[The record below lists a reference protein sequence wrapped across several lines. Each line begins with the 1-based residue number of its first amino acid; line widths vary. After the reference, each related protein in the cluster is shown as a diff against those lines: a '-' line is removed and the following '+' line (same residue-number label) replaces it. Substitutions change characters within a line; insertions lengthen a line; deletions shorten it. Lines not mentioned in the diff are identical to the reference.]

1 MIKDVGDSPSILCK
15 LQKGEKQMKYNGNAE
30 AFTKLKEISILD
42 IKPLRIGQV
51 QDTEAAT
58 GTTVLISDE
67 GMRAGL
73 DVRGGGPASRDSQML
88 NPLMA
93 MQKIHAV
100 VLSGGSAF
108 GLGAADGVMQYLE
121 ERGIGF
127 DTGVAKVPLVVQSD
141 IYDLTV
147 GSASIRPDR
156 KMGYAAAKTAF
167 EEPNYRDG
175 NYGAGCGASVG
186 KIGGMETAMKTGVG
200 SYAIQIGELQI
211 GAISVLNALGDIYD
225 WKSGEQVAGLLN
237 EDRSGLRST
246 LEKMSASIEAVENKF
261 TGNTTISVIVTNARF
276 EKAQLCKIAGVG
288 HNGYARSINPVHT
301 SADGDS
307 IYALSVGE
315 VNADQDL
322 VAALGAEVLSEAILR
337 AVVMADGAYGLP
349 SAAELGFVERKK

>member
-1 MIKDVGDSPSILCK
+1 MSEYRERGSIMI
-15 LQKGEKQMKYNGNAE
+15 YNGNAE
-30 AFTKLKEISILD
+30 AFKKFREISVLD
-42 IKPLRIGQV
+42 IQPLRIGQV
-51 QDTEAAT
+51 EDTEAAT
-58 GTTVLISDE
+58 GMTVLISDE

-88 NPLMA
+88 NPLMS

-108 GLGAADGVMQYLE
+108 GLGAGNGVMQYLE
-121 ERGIGF
+121 EHDIGF

-147 GSASIRPDR
+147 GSAAVRPDS
-156 KMGYAAAKTAF
+156 KMGYAAAKAAF
-167 EEPNYRDG
+167 ETPNYKDG

-211 GAISVLNALGDIYD
+211 GAIVVLNALGDIYD
-225 WKSGEQVAGLLN
+225 WKSGAQVAGLLS
-237 EDRSGLRST
+237 EDKTELRST
-246 LEKMSASIEAVENKF
+246 LAKMSGSIEAVENKF
-261 TGNTTISVIVTNARF
+261 TGNTTIAAVITNGHF
-276 EKAQLCKIAGVG
+276 DKAQLCKIAGVA
-288 HNGYARSINPVHT
+288 HNGYARAINPVHT

-337 AVVMADGAYGLP
+337 AVTSADSAYGLP
-349 SAAELGFVERKK
+349 SASELGFVEKSN